1 MDTCMGVSR
10 KEVLLRSGDGL
21 PFADEIR
28 NGALQRIALATEKM
42 AASYDALRE
51 DRDCWKTK
59 AEWRAKRMCELRRQV
74 AALRGVVTKLKWR
87 MVEGEA

>member
-10 KEVLLRSGDGL
+10 KEVLLRSGDGK

-42 AASYDALRE
+42 AESYDSMRRE
-51 DRDCWKTK
+51 LDDWKTR

-74 AALRGVVTKLKWR
+74 AALRGVVTKLKRR